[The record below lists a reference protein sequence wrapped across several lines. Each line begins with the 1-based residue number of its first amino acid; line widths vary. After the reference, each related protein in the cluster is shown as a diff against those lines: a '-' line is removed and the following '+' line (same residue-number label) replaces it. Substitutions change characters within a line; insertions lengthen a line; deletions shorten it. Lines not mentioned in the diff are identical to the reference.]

1 MGGDQAQFRHCPE
14 IFPFINMTPPLT
26 ITIPAGQFGL
36 WGLVGSGG
44 WINGTNA
51 KLSPARI
58 ELD

>member
-1 MGGDQAQFRHCPE
+1 
-14 IFPFINMTPPLT
+14 MTPPLT

-44 WINGTNA
+44 WINGKNA